1 MSLHFILDGYN
12 VIKNSEIFFPHKL
25 KDQRSALIKFIQEK
39 RPCGSI
45 NNRITI
51 VFDAK
56 KAKSDFL
63 EQKTLNK
70 KSNIEIIFSNNE
82 SADEKIKN
90 MVDKSHNPKKIVVVS
105 DDRDIQFFIRACG
118 ARSMSSEE
126 FVNKANPERKAIKT
140 PPAMELNHSQ
150 AAKIN
155 QELKKIWLKDG
166 N

>member
-39 RPCGSI
+39 RPCGSL
-45 NNRITI
+45 NNKVSII
-51 VFDAK
+51 FDAK
-56 KAKSDFL
+56 KAELNFF
-63 EQKTLNK
+63 EQKALNK
-70 KSNIEIIFSNNE
+70 KPNMEVIFTNNE
-82 SADEKIKN
+82 SADEKIKT
-90 MVDKSHNPKKIVVVS
+90 MVDNSHNPRKIIVVS
-105 DDRDIQFFIRACG
+105 DDRDIQFFIKACG
-118 ARSMSSEE
+118 AYSMSSEE
-126 FVNKANPERKAIKT
+126 FINKANLKGKAIKA
-140 PPAMELNHSQ
+140 PYAMELNHSQ